1 MYILYFFRQRFKDIC
16 DNKVSDSAVFTVM
29 KDISYTKK
37 NSNERV
43 INKIQDFVYDDVLF
57 DYCQLP
63 QVCYLFPY
71 KIISWQYLDGF
82 PLY

>member
-1 MYILYFFRQRFKDIC
+1 MFYFFRQRFKEIC
-16 DNKVSDSAVFTVM
+16 DNKVGDSAVFTVM

-43 INKIQDFVYDDVLF
+43 INKIQDFAYDDVLF

-63 QVCYLFPY
+63 QVHYLFPY
-71 KIISWQYLDGF
+71 KIIT
-82 PLY
+82 